1 MTPIQQLLER
11 IAAEHLLIPTLDCR
25 NSDGLDFHS
34 VSVWAVKAA
43 LKAAFEAGRQSTN
56 HNQGEPQ

>member
-1 MTPIQQLLER
+1 MTLIQQLLER

-25 NSDGLDFHS
+25 NSDGLDFHT

-43 LKAAFEAGRQSTN
+43 LKSAFEAGCQSTN
-56 HNQGEPQ
+56 HNQGEPL